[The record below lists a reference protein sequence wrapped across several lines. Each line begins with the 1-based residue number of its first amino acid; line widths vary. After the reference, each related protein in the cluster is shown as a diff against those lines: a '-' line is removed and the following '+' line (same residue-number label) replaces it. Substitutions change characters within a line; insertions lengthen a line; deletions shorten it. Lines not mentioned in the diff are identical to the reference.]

1 MRERERERERER
13 AGARS
18 FFSLSEKEAKERSF
32 LVLVFLIFSARL
44 SLLARSDRGLALRL
58 NLVRFS

>member
-1 MRERERERERER
+1 VILFLPFGEGGER
-13 AGARS
+13 AR
-18 FFSLSEKEAKERSF
+18 F